1 MWRNWTC
8 SHPRYPLQTMQ
19 SFKCQ
24 WNIYSLFIRL
34 LSINLNYS
42 LGFCFVMA
50 CRSNDS
56 TCAIFL
62 RKVFGRTICIR
73 INRHREKAGWT
84 CTAEEIFGLPDWLE
98 SQKQSTTIWL
108 SKGWPRMPL
117 LEVVRCCISVRFF
130 AYEDISMKL
139 EKINN
144 LATEKRHAMELI
156 TDNCSYMQERFFSPP
171 EFVSFENR

>member
-56 TCAIFL
+56 TFAIFL
-62 RKVFGRTICIR
+62 RKVFWQNDLHQDKQAPWESWLNLYSWRDFWLAGLAWKPKTINDDLTVKR
-73 INRHREKAGWT
+73 
-84 CTAEEIFGLPDWLE
+84 
-98 SQKQSTTIWL
+98 
-108 SKGWPRMPL
+108 
-117 LEVVRCCISVRFF
+117 
-130 AYEDISMKL
+130 
-139 EKINN
+139 
-144 LATEKRHAMELI
+144 LATDATSGGGALLHIRAFFCLWRYIHEARKNQQLGNRKKTRHGI
-156 TDNCSYMQERFFSPP
+156 DNW
-171 EFVSFENR
+171 